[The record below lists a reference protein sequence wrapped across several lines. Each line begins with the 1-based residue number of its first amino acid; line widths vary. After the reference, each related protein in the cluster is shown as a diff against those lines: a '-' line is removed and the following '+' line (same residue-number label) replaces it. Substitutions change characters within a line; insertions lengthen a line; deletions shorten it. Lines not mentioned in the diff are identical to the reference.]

1 MVEGDD
7 FMEIVRNNWN
17 IEDDAKLMMR
27 LCSKLKRLQPIL
39 RGPSRKISYRAH
51 NLQVHMS
58 NLAQA
63 QQKIN
68 GDMFNTEYIQ
78 DVKHFTNEILITTK
92 MEEIFLMEKSKVTWL
107 KLRDGNNAYFHTI
120 VKEKN
125 KQIGMHRMEDSN
137 GNMLKDFKETEKEI
151 LKFYGE
157 LVGRVNIPSYMWIL
171 RC

>member
-1 MVEGDD
+1 M
-7 FMEIVRNNWN
+7 
-17 IEDDAKLMMR
+17 
-27 LCSKLKRLQPIL
+27 
-39 RGPSRKISYRAH
+39 
-51 NLQVHMS
+51 
-58 NLAQA
+58 
-63 QQKIN
+63 
-68 GDMFNTEYIQ
+68 
-78 DVKHFTNEILITTK
+78 
-92 MEEIFLMEKSKVTWL
+92 TWL

-125 KQIGMHRMEDSN
+125 KQIGMHRMEYSN